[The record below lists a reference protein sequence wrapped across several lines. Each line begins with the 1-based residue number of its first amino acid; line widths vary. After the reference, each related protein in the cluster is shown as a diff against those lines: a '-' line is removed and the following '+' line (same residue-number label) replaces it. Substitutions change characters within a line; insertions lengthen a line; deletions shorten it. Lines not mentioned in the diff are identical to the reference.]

1 MALIHCP
8 SCAKR
13 ISDKAPFCPH
23 CQFARSDDPEA
34 LERAA
39 RIRQIKQNQS
49 LMTHSFLALF
59 AFVGGFALW
68 WWGGEAADSW
78 RAPVG
83 IGLMSLGFVGYLVT
97 RVRILLAKRRTQ

>member
-8 SCAKR
+8 ACGKR

-23 CQFARSDDPEA
+23 CQFSRSKDPEA
-34 LERAA
+34 LERAS
-39 RIRQIKQNQS
+39 RMRQIQQHQS

-68 WWGGEAADSW
+68 WWGGEAADTW

-83 IGLMSLGFVGYLVT
+83 IGLMSAGFLGYLVT
-97 RVRILLAKRRTQ
+97 RVRILLAKRRR